1 MELLRC
7 YKYTLAEFVNL
18 LKAYSQEIKQEC
30 EWWVENQK
38 IKLEGDTHVIE
49 RVKEALERTTDY
61 GVQHLVRIVLDA
73 VRNTSSSSA
82 AAVAAGVAA
91 AGVVGRRGVAK

>member
-18 LKAYSQEIKQEC
+18 LKGYSQEIKQGC

-38 IKLEGDTHVIE
+38 IKLEGDTPIAFNDFARYMVSIE
-49 RVKEALERTTDY
+49 CDD
-61 GVQHLVRIVLDA
+61 HIVYRDDDDKTY
-73 VRNTSSSSA
+73 VMIFGHRY
-82 AAVAAGVAA
+82 
-91 AGVVGRRGVAK
+91 K

>member
-30 EWWVENQK
+30 AWWVENQK
-38 IKLEGDTHVIE
+38 IKLEGDTPIAFNEFARYMVSIE
-49 RVKEALERTTDY
+49 CDD
-61 GVQHLVRIVLDA
+61 HIVYRDDDDKTY
-73 VRNTSSSSA
+73 VMIFGHRY
-82 AAVAAGVAA
+82 
-91 AGVVGRRGVAK
+91 K

>member
-18 LKAYSQEIKQEC
+18 LKGYSQEIKQEC

-38 IKLEGDTHVIE
+38 IKLEGDTPIAFNDFARYMVSIE
-49 RVKEALERTTDY
+49 CND
-61 GVQHLVRIVLDA
+61 HIVYRDDDDKTY
-73 VRNTSSSSA
+73 VMIFGHRY
-82 AAVAAGVAA
+82 
-91 AGVVGRRGVAK
+91 K

>member
-38 IKLEGDTHVIE
+38 IKLEGDTPIAFNDF
-49 RVKEALERTTDY
+49 ALY
-61 GVQHLVRIVLDA
+61 MI
-73 VRNTSSSSA
+73 SI
-82 AAVAAGVAA
+82 
-91 AGVVGRRGVAK
+91 

>member
-30 EWWVENQK
+30 VWWVENQK
-38 IKLEGDTHVIE
+38 IKLEGDTPIAFNDFARYMVSIE
-49 RVKEALERTTDY
+49 CDD
-61 GVQHLVRIVLDA
+61 HIVYRDDDDKTY
-73 VRNTSSSSA
+73 VMIFGHRY
-82 AAVAAGVAA
+82 
-91 AGVVGRRGVAK
+91 K

>member
-30 EWWVENQK
+30 AWWIDNQK
-38 IKLEGDTHVIE
+38 IKLEGDTPIAFNEFARYMVSIE
-49 RVKEALERTTDY
+49 CDD
-61 GVQHLVRIVLDA
+61 HIVYRDDDDKTY
-73 VRNTSSSSA
+73 VMIFGHRY
-82 AAVAAGVAA
+82 
-91 AGVVGRRGVAK
+91 K

>member
-30 EWWVENQK
+30 VWWVENQK
-38 IKLEGDTHVIE
+38 IKLEGDTPIAFNDFARYMVSIE
-49 RVKEALERTTDY
+49 CND
-61 GVQHLVRIVLDA
+61 HIVYCDDDKTY
-73 VRNTSSSSA
+73 VMIFGHRY
-82 AAVAAGVAA
+82 
-91 AGVVGRRGVAK
+91 K

>member
-18 LKAYSQEIKQEC
+18 LKGYSQEIKQEC

-38 IKLEGDTHVIE
+38 IKLEGDTPIAFNDFARYMVSIE
-49 RVKEALERTTDY
+49 CDD
-61 GVQHLVRIVLDA
+61 HIVYREDDDKTY
-73 VRNTSSSSA
+73 VMIFGHRY
-82 AAVAAGVAA
+82 
-91 AGVVGRRGVAK
+91 K

>member
-18 LKAYSQEIKQEC
+18 LKGYSQEIKQEC

-38 IKLEGDTHVIE
+38 IKLEGDTPIAFNDFARYMVSIE
-49 RVKEALERTTDY
+49 CDD
-61 GVQHLVRIVLDA
+61 HIVYRDDDDKTY
-73 VRNTSSSSA
+73 VMIFGHRY
-82 AAVAAGVAA
+82 
-91 AGVVGRRGVAK
+91 K